1 MLESQNSDFA
11 LRNLSTLSY
20 RIKHYYLASALIVK
34 LSECVLALCRRKLF
48 CKTHCSFFFFLN
60 KEN

>member
-1 MLESQNSDFA
+1 MLEFQNSDFA

-34 LSECVLALCRRKLF
+34 LSECVWLYVGENCFVKLIVV
-48 CKTHCSFFFFLN
+48 FFFFLT